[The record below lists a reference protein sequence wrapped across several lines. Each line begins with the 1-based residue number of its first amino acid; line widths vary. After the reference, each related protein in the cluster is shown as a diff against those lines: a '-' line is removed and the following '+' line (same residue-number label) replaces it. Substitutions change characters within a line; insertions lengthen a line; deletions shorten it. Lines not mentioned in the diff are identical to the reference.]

1 MDERESRTK
10 ESWMRESQ
18 MRELDNVS
26 RIKESDERVCEANE
40 RVGGESLK
48 RESLTRESEKR
59 VGREICI

>member
-1 MDERESRTK
+1 MNESR
-10 ESWMRESQ
+10 MRESQ
-18 MRELDNVS
+18 MRELDDVS
-26 RIKESDERVCEANE
+26 WIKESDERVGEANE

>member
-1 MDERESRTK
+1 
-10 ESWMRESQ
+10 MRESQ

-26 RIKESDERVCEANE
+26 RIKESDERVGEANE